1 MSGRPCAALFGLLA
15 LWATVQGQCDVD
27 TCSDPAEL
35 PEGDPEG
42 DPDLELSNLQ
52 LLQVAGP
59 VLKPRS
65 DWNFTQVMQDVPKGS
80 FLSKLDVLVRMI
92 GITYNTTS
100 PLGKAPPLNVT
111 TREAWRQL
119 KGIKDDSYSQKDD
132 T

>member
-1 MSGRPCAALFGLLA
+1 MSPCAALFALL
-15 LWATVQGQCDVD
+15 ATVQGQCDVA
-27 TCSDPAEL
+27 TCSDAAEL
-35 PEGDPEG
+35 PEGGPE
-42 DPDLELSNLQ
+42 DLERLELSNLQ

-59 VLKPRS
+59 VLQRSERS

-111 TREAWRQL
+111 TREAWRRL